1 LLPAFETLYLLLGKT
16 RIKRVKDFTRASIGP
31 YRLEPKSSQRAYDQ
45 PHGITCALELI
56 LVLIILHLFLS
67 SSTFCGDELPFL

>member
-1 LLPAFETLYLLLGKT
+1 MC
-16 RIKRVKDFTRASIGP
+16 ASVDP

-56 LVLIILHLFLS
+56 LVVIILHLFVP